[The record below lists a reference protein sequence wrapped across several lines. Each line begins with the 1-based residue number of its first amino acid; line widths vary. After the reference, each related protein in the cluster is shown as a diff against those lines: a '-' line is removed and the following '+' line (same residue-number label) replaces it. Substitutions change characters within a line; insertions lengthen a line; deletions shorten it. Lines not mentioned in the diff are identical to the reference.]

1 VKGSNASRPRPSDP
15 GLRALGLIALL
26 VLAVVSSV
34 AAHRVREAA
43 AGERRQA
50 MLALAQSLGSA
61 SLAVSSECTLVR
73 SLTEG
78 LAGCL
83 GDVPGGYCTFTS
95 CDIVARPDLR
105 TDYDSRL
112 RIVGGK
118 P

>member
-1 VKGSNASRPRPSDP
+1 MARPSRSP
-15 GLRALGLIALL
+15 GVRALALIALL
-26 VLAVVSSV
+26 VGAVALSV
-34 AAHRVREAA
+34 AGHRARDAA
-43 AGERRQA
+43 EGERRA
-50 MLALAQSLGSA
+50 TLRALAQTIGFA
-61 SLAVSSECTLVR
+61 SLAVSSDCTLSR

-83 GDVPGGYCTFTS
+83 GDVPGGYCTFAS

-112 RIVGGK
+112 QVVRAG

>member
-1 VKGSNASRPRPSDP
+1 MNRRGKSP
-15 GLRALGLIALL
+15 GVRAVLLIGALAA
-26 VLAVVSSV
+26 AVTLSV
-34 AAHRVREAA
+34 AVHRLGESAAVERETAL
-43 AGERRQA
+43 R
-50 MLALAQSLGSA
+50 ALAQSLGFA
-61 SLAVSSECTLVR
+61 SLAVSADCTLVR

-112 RIVGGK
+112 SIVRVGE
-118 P
+118 

>member
-1 VKGSNASRPRPSDP
+1 M
-15 GLRALGLIALL
+15 IAVL
-26 VLAVVSSV
+26 VLAVALSV
-34 AAHRVREAA
+34 VGHRAREAA
-43 AGERRQA
+43 EIERRA
-50 MLALAQSLGSA
+50 SLRALAQSIGFA
-61 SLAVSSECTLVR
+61 SLAVSADCTLSR

-83 GDVPGGYCTFTS
+83 GDVPGGYCTFSS

-112 RIVGGK
+112 QVVRAG